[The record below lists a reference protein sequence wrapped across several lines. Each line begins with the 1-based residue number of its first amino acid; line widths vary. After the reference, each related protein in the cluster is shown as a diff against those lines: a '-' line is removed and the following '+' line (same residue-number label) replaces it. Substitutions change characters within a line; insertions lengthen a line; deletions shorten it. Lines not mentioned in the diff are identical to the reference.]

1 MGINSFTVA
10 EQQYTRIKPLN
21 GGRNTADMNVR
32 PVGPRH
38 RYMDRIAR
46 VDDNRYLLL
55 DGLIPTSITYPPDQM
70 GFRNAPILW
79 QRDGVH
85 ELIRIRNAPEGVNP
99 VAREKF
105 LATLLPD
112 DMVLRKTGGDAFVVA
127 DGVEFYL
134 PRPKA
139 YHAAADYF
147 DPSCLWFERP
157 ISTDSSSSPSGVS
170 AMRGGA
176 WRRAGKPVEQ
186 RLTTLD
192 KDMVAKYKAGI
203 NEFYDFMCVVLPV
216 LGNVDTHT
224 FNRHVSN
231 FVPRT
236 WSKSYSPSQ
245 HYVDLSNLSH
255 DLTQKVRSVI
265 LDTQHLNR
273 VDLAVMFAKALH
285 LYKRVPKSNFS
296 EDNILIDIVYETIL
310 VLPETVEQARHV
322 RALFLKLMYKAADLY
337 AKR

>member
-1 MGINSFTVA
+1 MTINSFDQAVA
-10 EQQYTRIKPLN
+10 LYTRTRPLN

-32 PVGPRH
+32 PVGPRN

-46 VDDNRYLLL
+46 VDENRYLLL
-55 DGLIPTSITYPPDQM
+55 DGLIPSATVYPPDTM
-70 GFRNAPILW
+70 AFRNAPILW

-85 ELIRIRNAPEGVNP
+85 ELIRIRNAPEGINP

-105 LATLLPD
+105 LATLLPR
-112 DMVLRKTGGDAFVVA
+112 DMALSKKGGDTFVVA

-139 YHAAADYF
+139 YFAAADYF
-147 DPSCLWFERP
+147 DPTCLWFERP
-157 ISTDSSSSPSGVS
+157 LSTDSSFPL
-170 AMRGGA
+170 RGGA
-176 WRRAGKPVEQ
+176 WRRAGKPVEM

-192 KDMVAKYKAGI
+192 KDLVAKYKQAI
-203 NEFYDFMCVVLPV
+203 NEFYDYMCVVLPV
-216 LGNVDTHT
+216 LGNVDPRA
-224 FNRHVSN
+224 FDRHVAN

-236 WSKSYSPSQ
+236 WSKSYSPSH

-285 LYKRVPKSNFS
+285 LYRRVPTSNFS
-296 EDNILIDIVYETIL
+296 DDNILIDITYKTVLE
-310 VLPETVEQARHV
+310 LPETVAQARHV
-322 RALFLKLMYKAADLY
+322 RALYLKTMYKAADLY
-337 AKR
+337 ARRRY